1 MTYLDGV
8 NKRFLDHLRADVD
21 VSVGL
26 GLPDHFHRLGD
37 PSLEAHWRSVDD
49 ARALL
54 DDVDE
59 SRAGD
64 FHERLDLQLIRRHLQ
79 QDLFFKTLENHGE
92 LQRRRKPGGVD
103 GVSEG
108 IFQLFVNDERDSGS
122 RLADIL
128 SRLEGVQ
135 WVMCMGTYN
144 DGLILAVRSRSRRA
158 GAGQLVQAVV
168 GDLGMAG
175 GHGTMA
181 GGHVPLHGA
190 DPALMAERLGQKM
203 LAYLKVPPTT
213 PSVALTA

>member
-1 MTYLDGV
+1 MTYLDDI

-26 GLPDHFHRLGD
+26 GLPDHLHRLGD

-122 RLADIL
+122 RLEDIV
-128 SRLEGVQ
+128 SRLRQVGARHLQNLTNQRIAVGV
-135 WVMCMGTYN
+135 
-144 DGLILAVRSRSRRA
+144 
-158 GAGQLVQAVV
+158 GAG
-168 GDLGMAG
+168 G
-175 GHGTMA
+175 GQSEQ
-181 GGHVPLHGA
+181 HVARFNLA
-190 DPALMAERLGQKM
+190 RLDDP
-203 LAYLKVPPTT
+203 
-213 PSVALTA
+213 